1 MIIFREKV
9 LRLNNKWKAN
19 ATLALSAI
27 GAALTI
33 PTISPIA
40 PISAVGNFSLGLVNH
55 ALISATIGGLADWF
69 AVTALFR
76 KPLGISFRT
85 QILIRNR
92 KRIMDAIVEFVSND
106 LLNTKNIMDTVRQQN
121 TALLLVDYFNH
132 SDGRRK
138 IKSII
143 FNLLAEIAAKSD
155 TRYFAQSV
163 TPLVQREISSF
174 DPGQI
179 TTALAHVLAKKQHS
193 KKILAFICD
202 AAQSI
207 FHAPTVQSAVLQKIT
222 SLRRDYEG
230 SSAGRAFV
238 LSAIDLNDDKILA
251 ILNDNIDKKIS
262 STISALNDEPVD
274 PKDAAATNELFDAF
288 NALLKSIA
296 TDASAKNFV
305 GAVKSFFTNNVHIAD
320 YVQGWLDKN
329 IKGASYSSAV
339 AKLNR
344 NADPALNIELKPDE
358 LQWRNALEKLIDSK
372 IDGFINSPMQQDAF
386 DRFVKKSVEQILED
400 YHATIPELINE
411 RLNKLDDQQLT
422 EFVESRVSD
431 DLQMIRINGAGCGA
445 CVGVGLYIISWL
457 LKF

>member
-9 LRLNNKWKAN
+9 RRLNNKWKAN

-27 GAALTI
+27 GAAFTI
-33 PTISPIA
+33 PTVSPITTA
-40 PISAVGNFSLGLVNH
+40 TAVGNFSLGLVNH

-106 LLNTKNIMDTVRQQN
+106 LLNKKNIMDTVREQN
-121 TALLLVDYFNH
+121 AALLLVDYFNH

-143 FNLLAEIAAKSD
+143 FNLLADIAAKSD
-155 TRYFAQSV
+155 THYFAQSV
-163 TPLVQREISSF
+163 TPLVQKEIASV
-174 DPGQI
+174 DPNQI
-179 TTALAHVLAKKQHS
+179 TAALAHVLAKKQHS

-207 FHAPTVQSAVLQKIT
+207 FHAPSVQSAVLQKIT
-222 SLRRDYEG
+222 SLRREYEG

-251 ILNDNIDKKIS
+251 ILNDNVDKKIS
-262 STISALNDEPVD
+262 STISALNGDPVD
-274 PKDAAATNELFDAF
+274 PKDAASTNELFGAF
-288 NALLKSIA
+288 NALIKSIA
-296 TDASAKNFV
+296 TDSTAKNFV
-305 GAVKSFFTNNVHIAD
+305 GAVKSFFTTNVHIAD
-320 YVQGWLDKN
+320 YVQMWLDKN
-329 IKGASYSSAV
+329 IKGASYITAV
-339 AKLNR
+339 GKPNR
-344 NADPALNIELKPDE
+344 NPEANVELKPDE

-372 IDGFINSPMQQDAF
+372 IDGFINSPMQRDAF
-386 DRFVKKSVEQILED
+386 DRFVKKSVEQILDE

-422 EFVESRVSD
+422 EFVESRVAD
-431 DLQMIRINGAGCGA
+431 DLQMIRINGAVCGA
-445 CVGVGLYIISWL
+445 CVGVGLYIVSWL